1 MVLPQIQ
8 VIFTEPLIV
17 LLFPLRLLVLI
28 VSLLIVGIVSVL
40 LFLSV
45 LYKWCVYYKFVHSL
59 ISMSIPVLQTKQCP
73 SAVAKSGWS

>member
-8 VIFTEPLIV
+8 VIFTETTLPHSS
-17 LLFPLRLLVLI
+17 
-28 VSLLIVGIVSVL
+28 VSTHCVPTNCGIVSVL

-45 LYKWCVYYKFVHSL
+45 LYKWCVYYYKFVHSL